1 MSEPVNIYHAKTG
14 QRLTMYAPSTAAQL
28 VSSGEYTTSP
38 VPLTP
43 GVRPGGRNFSD
54 EELAIF
60 LAEGSIGRA
69 SARACEVL
77 ANEWSAQAGTQRLGP
92 MSEARNQA
100 ERYEARAKHL
110 RLAYGHSSDNTQAAG
125 FTSQIFVRSA

>member
-1 MSEPVNIYHAKTG
+1 MTFTYSLTDSTG
-14 QRLTMYAPSTAAQL
+14 LLRLEIGDTVEES
-28 VSSGEYTTSP
+28 
-38 VPLTP
+38 

-60 LAEGSIGRA
+60 LAEGSVGRA
-69 SARACEVL
+69 SARTCEVL